1 MFPTYVQD
9 INICTKNNKETRNL
23 SHPHAKFGRNSY
35 FPPLERA
42 TLKVGNYL
50 TIPITKPITS
60 FLTEENTMRG
70 ITKVALGFAA
80 ATLSLSAG
88 GAIANAQEVPTPPS
102 PTTHTVVHHEPLAL
116 AGTIEQHIQNHPTVP
131 AGEILDFLSQ
141 SLTLIGRDVLTNTG
155 SNTAH
160 PAQKSD
166 GTTTDGSN
174 EDLSLIHI

>member
-1 MFPTYVQD
+1 
-9 INICTKNNKETRNL
+9 
-23 SHPHAKFGRNSY
+23 
-35 FPPLERA
+35 
-42 TLKVGNYL
+42 
-50 TIPITKPITS
+50 
-60 FLTEENTMRG
+60 MRG

-166 GTTTDGSN
+166 GTTTCLLYTSPSPRD
-174 EDLSLIHI
+174 